1 MVWTYL
7 ESSREG
13 VESSKFLAG
22 SNPWATPAPSSTG
35 TFGQVAVN
43 RRERTCAYVHFRYL
57 SGIVE
62 GMFSRHERL
71 HVEVGNKTVVEP
83 RGLDQVGGGERVGG
97 SSCREP
103 RTISI
108 R

>member
-1 MVWTYL
+1 MVWTCR

-22 SNPWATPAPSSTG
+22 CNPWATPAPSSPE

-43 RRERTCAYVHFRYL
+43 RRERVCADVHFRHL
-57 SGIVE
+57 SGVVE

-71 HVEVGNKTVVEP
+71 HDGVGNKTVVEP